1 MRASQYYIPTLK
13 EAPAEA
19 EVPSH
24 KYLIRAGYIRKLAAG
39 IYDYLPLGLK
49 VLRKIENIIR
59 KYMDEAGALEV
70 LLPILTPAEL
80 WKETGRWNVYG
91 KELFRLKDR
100 KGRDFA
106 LGPTHEETITDLVR
120 KDIRS
125 YKDLPKNFYQIQTKF
140 RDEIRPR
147 YGLIRG
153 REFLMKDAYS
163 FDVSEEMA
171 VKSYEN
177 MKETYHKIFRALGL
191 DYLMVEADVGAIGGK
206 YSHEFVVKV
215 PNGEAHIVYCDKCGY
230 AANVEAA
237 KYEFELDKLP
247 PEKEKPLEK
256 VYTPNVSS
264 VEEVANYLKVP
275 IEKIVKTLIYVLE
288 GDNIPEDKKF
298 VAVVIRGD
306 RDLNET
312 KLINYFNAFDCR
324 LATSEELESL
334 GIVEGFVGPIGLKLP
349 LYADISVKDLYNFV
363 VGANEKDYHY
373 INVNIPRDFKP
384 IEFVDFSTAREGDPC
399 PVCKEKLKETTGLE
413 VGHIFLLGTKYSE
426 AMKTYFVDKDGREKP
441 IVMGCYG
448 IGVSRLIA
456 AAIEQNHDEH
466 GIIWPEEIAP
476 FQLQILP
483 LNIKNKDVN
492 EIAEK
497 IYKLAKGN
505 NIDVLIDDRDISPG
519 AKFKDADLVGI
530 PYRVIVG
537 KKVNEGK
544 VEIQRRKDNLKKEI
558 EIESLEKLLT
568 EGFDKLKEFINN
580 G

>member
-1 MRASQYYIPTLK
+1 MRASQYFIPTLK
-13 EAPAEA
+13 EAPSEA

-24 KYLIRAGYIRKLAAG
+24 KYLLRAGYIRKLAAG
-39 IYDYLPLGLK
+39 IYDYLPLGLR

-80 WKETGRWNVYG
+80 WLETGRWNVYG

-120 KDIRS
+120 KNIRS

-140 RDEIRPR
+140 RDELRPR

-171 VKSYEN
+171 IKSYEK
-177 MKETYHKIFRALGL
+177 MKETYHKIFKSLGL

-215 PNGEAHIVYCDKCGY
+215 PNGEAHIVFCEKCGY

-247 PEKEKPLEK
+247 PEEEKPLEK
-256 VYTPNVSS
+256 VHTPNVSS
-264 VEEVANYLKVP
+264 VEEVAKFLNVSPK
-275 IEKIVKTLIYVLE
+275 KIVKTLIYILE
-288 GDNIPEDKKF
+288 GDNIPEDKKYI
-298 VAVVIRGD
+298 AVLIRGD

-312 KLINYFNAFDCR
+312 KLINYFNAFDCH
-324 LATSEELESL
+324 LASSEELEKL
-334 GIVEGFVGPIGLKLP
+334 NIVEGFVGPIGLDLP
-349 LYADISVKDLYNFV
+349 IYADISVKDLHNFV
-363 VGANEKDYHY
+363 IGANEKNYHY
-373 INVNIPRDFKP
+373 INVNIPRDFEP

-399 PVCKEKLKETTGLE
+399 PVCKAPLKETTGLE

-426 AMKTYFVDKDGREKP
+426 AMKAYFVDKDGKEKP
-441 IVMGCYG
+441 IIMGCYG
-448 IGVSRLIA
+448 IGVSRLMA
-456 AAIEQNHDEH
+456 AAVEQNHDEN

-476 FQLQILP
+476 FQLEILA
-483 LNIKNKDVN
+483 LNIKDNQIM
-492 EIAEK
+492 EISEK
-497 IYKLAKGN
+497 IYKTALKSD
-505 NIDVLIDDRDISPG
+505 IEVLFDDRNMSAG
-519 AKFKDADLVGI
+519 AKFKDADLIGI
-530 PYRVIVG
+530 PYRIVVG
-537 KKVNEGK
+537 KKVKEGK
-544 VEIQRRKDNLKKEI
+544 VELQKRGDNKKIEVEI
-558 EIESLEKLLT
+558 DKIEELLN
-568 EGFDKLKEFINN
+568 DNMKKLKELFK
-580 G
+580 